1 MDSGPEQV
9 GRAERRREPDALD
22 LWFRRQ
28 RRAWWKRWRWVVVPL
43 IALAALRTLYVGV
56 WGVLAYVWDRQAL
69 VVSPSDWQYSWVWT
83 MLSLCPAQMYSAW
96 LLTAGAVFVTAAQA
110 RALAVPQELALA
122 LSPGAI
128 YNGLLRQ
135 VRGMAWGWMAGLV
148 YSSVG
153 LGYLGYL
160 LLTSVE
166 TYRSGSAIPLDPALL
181 HVQPALTALLLI
193 FLLTRFPRLPAGVV
207 AVVAL
212 LPVVAD
218 IQTNNWYLSG
228 GLFWPLSALVGRYD
242 AYLWPSGIL
251 LLLEVVGI
259 VWLGFA
265 VARPPRGYTGAA
277 ER

>member
-1 MDSGPEQV
+1 MDSGPAQP
-9 GRAERRREPDALD
+9 GRIARRREPDALD
-22 LWFRRQ
+22 LWFSRQ
-28 RRAWWKRWRWVVVPL
+28 RKAWWRAWWWVVVPL

-56 WGVLAYVWDRQAL
+56 CGVLAYVWDRQAL
-69 VVSPSDWQYSWVWT
+69 VFSPSDWQYPWGWT
-83 MLSLCPAQMYSAW
+83 MLSLCSAQMYSAW
-96 LLTAGAVFVTAAQA
+96 LLTAGAAFVTAAQA

-122 LSPGAI
+122 LSPGDI

-160 LLTSVE
+160 LLTSAE

-181 HVQPALTALLLI
+181 HVQPALTVLLLI
-193 FLLTRFPRLPAGVV
+193 FLLTRFPRLPAAAV

-218 IQTNNWYLSG
+218 IEINAWYQSG
-228 GLFWPLSALVGRYD
+228 GLFWPLSALLGRYD
-242 AYLWPSGIL
+242 ACFWPSGTL
-251 LLLEVVGI
+251 LVLEVLAM
-259 VWLGFA
+259 VWLGLA
-265 VARPPRGYTGAA
+265 VARPPRGFTGAT
-277 ER
+277 EN